1 MQYPGLQE
9 LGTLGR
15 LPFVFPVM
23 TGNHVQNTIV
33 ELLIPDPVLSQKIA
47 GYLDSQY
54 DMTQESAFVSVLD
67 PGIEGYLSHLAD
79 IVEQRTGNQEVS
91 VDAFTLFPTT
101 RQIFITPRECS
112 RSPPG

>member
-1 MQYPGLQE
+1 M
-9 LGTLGR
+9 
-15 LPFVFPVM
+15 
-23 TGNHVQNTIV
+23 QNTV

-79 IVEQRTGNQEVS
+79 VVEQRTGNQEVS
-91 VDAFTLFPTT
+91 VDAFTLFPHGTADLHHPQGVFQEPA
-101 RQIFITPRECS
+101 RVIVVYGLGGR
-112 RSPPG
+112 